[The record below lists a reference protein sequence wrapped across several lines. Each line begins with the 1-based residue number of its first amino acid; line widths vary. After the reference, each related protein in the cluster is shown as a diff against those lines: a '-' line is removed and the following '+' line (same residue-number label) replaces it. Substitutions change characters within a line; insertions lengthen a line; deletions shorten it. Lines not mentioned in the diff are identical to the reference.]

1 MNKLKNKEIEF
12 ENIIYNEIQDLYNK
26 YNNKDISK
34 EKSEL
39 LLRKLDLLNTKKL
52 DTYNELLLLNITKTI
67 NKQNQI
73 MLYTFLS
80 FAMLIL
86 FLKPIISYSI
96 IYFLALITFNISFVC
111 TKIDKTKEESNE
123 RIKKYQKMNNDG
135 TTISKLLKEELLSKD
150 NIIINDNAKEYIS
163 NYINLGISNIDKL
176 DKDTLKRIREI
187 IKNDYNLE
195 DNDIN
200 LLLKKQKE
208 SIEKENLEIK
218 QLKLTLED

>member
-96 IYFLALITFNISFVC
+96 IYFLALITFNISYVC
-111 TKIDKTKEESNE
+111 TKIDKIKEESNE
-123 RIKKYQKMNNDG
+123 RIKSYQKMNNDG